1 MKIKSNLYIDKG
13 HLVAHE
19 NVALMS
25 SCPLYTGWYYMHY
38 LLMGKMRLPFID
50 SDLLYRGVL

>member
-1 MKIKSNLYIDKG
+1 MTTKKLGIKQIAMISQYE

-25 SCPLYTGWYYMHY
+25 SCPLYTG
-38 LLMGKMRLPFID
+38 
-50 SDLLYRGVL
+50 